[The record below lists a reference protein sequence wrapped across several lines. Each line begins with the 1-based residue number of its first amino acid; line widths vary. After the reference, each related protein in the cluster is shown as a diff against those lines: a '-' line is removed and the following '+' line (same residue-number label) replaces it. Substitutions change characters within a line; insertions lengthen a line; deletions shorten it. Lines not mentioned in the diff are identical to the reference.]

1 MTTRGE
7 AIHNAR
13 LSTGMS
19 QADLASRAGLTQATL
34 SRYETGSRDPDTAT
48 LKAVATELGVGASLL
63 ESLPVFHR
71 AVALPEHMRRRG
83 TAKATQWR
91 MLEARLNMLRIHVR
105 RLADVADLKFKFVVP
120 RFDPS
125 AFSAAE
131 AARRVRSR
139 WGMPP
144 GPVESMLV
152 SMEDAGCFVAPRDLE
167 SPRIP
172 ALSQWIDT
180 YPVVMANSRAHVD
193 EMRLTIAHELGH
205 LVLHSEPG
213 SEPVGAEREAAE
225 FATAF
230 LLPEH
235 DAYQDLA
242 DMSLRALRELK
253 VKWRVPMRTL
263 MERAHRLGAIDERRR
278 NSIYKMLS
286 KRGWLAAEP
295 LSDVLPP
302 EEPRLFDRMAAALN
316 ARGYSDYAVAAIG
329 GFSDIASARR
339 LLLLTQP

>member
-7 AIHNAR
+7 AIHNIR

-19 QADLASRAGLTQATL
+19 QAGLASRAGLTQATL

-48 LKAVATELGVGASLL
+48 LKVLATELGVAGGLL
-63 ESLPVFHR
+63 ESLPAFHR
-71 AVALPEHMRRRG
+71 AIALPEHMRRRG
-83 TAKATQWR
+83 TGKATHWR

-105 RLADVADLKFKFVVP
+105 RLADVADLESKFVVP

-125 AFSAAE
+125 AVSAAE
-131 AARRVRSR
+131 AARRVRSQ
-139 WGMPP
+139 WSMPP
-144 GPVESMLV
+144 GPVESLLA
-152 SMEDAGCFVAPRDLE
+152 SMEDAGCFVAPGELE
-167 SPRIP
+167 SPRIL
-172 ALSQWIDT
+172 ALSQWVDT

-193 EMRLTIAHELGH
+193 EMRLTLAHELGH

-213 SEPVGAEREAAE
+213 YEPVDAEREAAE
-225 FATAF
+225 FATSF

-235 DAYQDLA
+235 DARQDLA
-242 DMSLRALRELK
+242 DMSVRALHELK

-263 MERAHRLGAIDERRR
+263 MTRAHFLGAINERRR

-302 EEPRLFDRMAAALN
+302 EEPRLFDQVAAALS

-329 GFSDIASARR
+329 GFPDIASARR
-339 LLLLTQP
+339 LLPLTQP

>member
-7 AIHNAR
+7 AIHNTR

-19 QADLASRAGLTQATL
+19 QADLANRAGLTQATL
-34 SRYETGSRDPDTAT
+34 SRYETGSRDPDTPMLRA
-48 LKAVATELGVGASLL
+48 LATEMGVAGGLL

-83 TAKATQWR
+83 TAKATHWR
-91 MLEARLNMLRIHVR
+91 MLGARLNMLRIHVR

-125 AFSAAE
+125 AVSAAE
-131 AARRVRSR
+131 AARRVRSQ
-139 WGMPP
+139 WGMSP
-144 GPVESMLV
+144 GPVESMLA
-152 SMEDAGCFVAPRDLE
+152 SMEDAGCFVAPREFE

-180 YPVVMANSRAHVD
+180 HPVVMANARAHVD
-193 EMRLTIAHELGH
+193 EMRLTLAHELGH

-213 SEPVGAEREAAE
+213 SEPVDAEREAAE
-225 FATAF
+225 FATSF
-230 LLPEH
+230 LLPGH
-235 DAYQDLA
+235 DARQDLA
-242 DMSLRALRELK
+242 DMSLLSLQELK
-253 VKWRVPMRTL
+253 VKWRVPMQTL
-263 MERAHRLGAIDERRR
+263 MERAHLLGAINERRR

-295 LSDVLPP
+295 LSDVLPL
-302 EEPRLFDRMAAALN
+302 EEPRLFDRIAAELG

-329 GFSDIASARR
+329 GFSDITSARR
-339 LLLLTQP
+339 LLPLAQT